1 MATKKVNILDDV
13 SRMTTVPYTALT
25 KLSKQYIYC
34 ICNAVEETT
43 LAKEPLTYINIGI
56 GTLVIQYQN
65 EQLRYQFIPSKL
77 LSESLA
83 ETVTD
88 GKNPL
93 VRELETSLVDR
104 ILNTYKDLV

>member
-25 KLSKQYIYC
+25 KLSKQYVYC

-43 LAKEPLTYINIGI
+43 LAKEPLTYINVGF
-56 GTLVIQYQN
+56 GTLVIQHQN

-77 LSESLA
+77 LSENLA
-83 ETVTD
+83 ETVTN

-93 VRELETSLVDR
+93 VKELEASLVDR
-104 ILNTYKDLV
+104 ILNTYKDLI